1 MFSAMAFRCHRYVR
15 SSLKQFIHLSCCLC
29 PVISGCKIC
38 IQIRDIF
45 IYICFKQFH
54 LAPVRNCNDLDIIG
68 QIFLIQMIRITFFN
82 ADDTVYI
89 PVKQTVL
96 HRFRRICF

>member
-1 MFSAMAFRCHRYVR
+1 MFFAMVFGRHCYVR
-15 SSLKQFIHLSCCLC
+15 SDLKQFIYLSCCLR

-38 IQIRDIF
+38 IQIRDVF
-45 IYICFKQFH
+45 IHVRFKQFH
-54 LAPVRNCNDLDIIG
+54 LAPVWNCNDLDIIG

-82 ADDTVYI
+82 ADDTVCI

-96 HRFRRICF
+96 HRFRCICF